1 MIDFSPFE
9 GAISLLYADIHV
21 WLVIV
26 PGLLLGLVF
35 GAIPGLSISICMAI
49 FLPITLYM
57 DFVPAILFLTAIF
70 TGGGFGCAIPAILM
84 NIPGTSASV
93 ATTFDGYPMAKR
105 GDHNKALGIALA
117 SSVFGAGLS
126 YAILLIF
133 IGAISNF
140 VLKLGPTEMF
150 IVALWGISLIA
161 VLQDNFF
168 LRGLLAGVFGLSLG
182 MIGISN
188 LGVLRGTFGSVYL
201 FDGIPAIPALI
212 GMFAASELFN
222 LIRNDYLVV
231 DEEKRIV
238 APFNKSTNF
247 EFLSFTAKQRGLP
260 IIYPKSYDRDL
271 LRTIEIDGTLG
282 PSDHLRGVAELIA
295 SKYQLAS
302 ILLAHI
308 RKINFD
314 IWQINW
320 FLRVDDKSFSGT
332 FVDGFLP
339 LSLSE
344 LLDQAVD
351 KIAVNLV
358 RSPMD
363 DLKENVKVLVDKV
376 VDLDDYMGL
385 IEFLEKLDVVE
396 KVVVNSIDETQVM
409 LTVTARR
416 GEKNLKQSIEF
427 GNYIRKVSDN
437 PLTYDYQ

>member
-1 MIDFSPFE
+1 MFKTRK
-9 GAISLLYADIHV
+9 
-21 WLVIV
+21 
-26 PGLLLGLVF
+26 
-35 GAIPGLSISICMAI
+35 I
-49 FLPITLYM
+49 FITLILIFFILHGSTASVVTELYESQVKVS
-57 DFVPAILFLTAIF
+57 DRSEEALQQGLKTALKNVLVKLTGSKTYLNDDNSVETLIDGAESFVEQYSL
-70 TGGGFGCAIPAILM
+70 
-84 NIPGTSASV
+84 TSA
-93 ATTFDGYPMAKR
+93 K
-105 GDHNKALGIALA
+105 N
-117 SSVFGAGLS
+117 
-126 YAILLIF
+126 
-133 IGAISNF
+133 NEN
-140 VLKLGPTEMF
+140 LKLNVKF
-150 IVALWGISLIA
+150 DQV
-161 VLQDNFF
+161 
-168 LRGLLAGVFGLSLG
+168 
-182 MIGISN
+182 N
-188 LGVLRGTFGSVYL
+188 L
-201 FDGIPAIPALI
+201 
-212 GMFAASELFN
+212 MSEL
-222 LIRNDYLVV
+222 LTLEVPIWEKERPDTYVGVIVV

-238 APFNKSTNF
+238 APFNESTNF

>member
-9 GAISLLYADIHV
+9 AAISLLYADIHV

-182 MIGISN
+182 TTKI
-188 LGVLRGTFGSVYL
+188 
-201 FDGIPAIPALI
+201 
-212 GMFAASELFN
+212 
-222 LIRNDYLVV
+222 
-231 DEEKRIV
+231 
-238 APFNKSTNF
+238 
-247 EFLSFTAKQRGLP
+247 LS
-260 IIYPKSYDRDL
+260 
-271 LRTIEIDGTLG
+271 
-282 PSDHLRGVAELIA
+282 
-295 SKYQLAS
+295 
-302 ILLAHI
+302 
-308 RKINFD
+308 
-314 IWQINW
+314 
-320 FLRVDDKSFSGT
+320 
-332 FVDGFLP
+332 
-339 LSLSE
+339 
-344 LLDQAVD
+344 
-351 KIAVNLV
+351 
-358 RSPMD
+358 
-363 DLKENVKVLVDKV
+363 
-376 VDLDDYMGL
+376 
-385 IEFLEKLDVVE
+385 
-396 KVVVNSIDETQVM
+396 
-409 LTVTARR
+409 
-416 GEKNLKQSIEF
+416 
-427 GNYIRKVSDN
+427 
-437 PLTYDYQ
+437 